1 MSNIQYLKIPF
12 ISLYNGGSYTD
23 ALSTINLRALGSYDV
38 IPFGSD
44 DFETYP
50 TGFRTLVSGAG
61 FWLGS
66 GQITSQN
73 FYFYDNFES
82 YPTGAISGL
91 VQTTGIGFSGY
102 TVTYPALSS
111 GTSVSGYSITFGLSG
126 YIVASGYH

>member
-1 MSNIQYLKIPF
+1 MPF
-12 ISLYNGGSYTD
+12 IQFIKAPFIASYDGGSYSDSLIYT
-23 ALSTINLRALGSYDV
+23 TVNPFGYYNI

-44 DFETYP
+44 AFETYP

-66 GQITSQN
+66 GQTVSQN
-73 FYFYDNFES
+73 FYFYETFES

-91 VQTTGIGFSGY
+91 IQTTGVGFSGY

-111 GTSVSGYSITFGLSG
+111 GITISGYTSTFGLSG